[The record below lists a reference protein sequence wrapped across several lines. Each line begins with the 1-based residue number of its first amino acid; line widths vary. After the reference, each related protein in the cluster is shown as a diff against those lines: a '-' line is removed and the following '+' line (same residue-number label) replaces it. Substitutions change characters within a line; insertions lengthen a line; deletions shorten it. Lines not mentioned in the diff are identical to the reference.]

1 MNQSRPT
8 TLALLLREFF
18 ASHLPNVRG
27 MSPHTIKSYRD
38 SLVLLLRF
46 VAEHTKRSVTGLDL
60 EDLQPREIEPFLAY
74 LEEKRSNTGA
84 TRNIRLSAIHSFF
97 RFLAAQH
104 PHKLE
109 QAQRVLAIPFKKTR
123 TRVIDYLEYDEIQQ
137 ILSVIDRS
145 TPKGRRDYTLLA
157 TMFNTGARVQEILDL
172 RACDLQL
179 IKPFQLRLTGKGR
192 KQRCCPLWPQTAQL
206 LRQLCTESNIAA
218 TSETRIFQNRW
229 NEPLTRFGV
238 RHILKTCLEQAQ
250 ASIATLRSKRLHPH
264 SMRHST
270 AIALLKSG
278 VDLSTIA
285 QWLGHASIE
294 TTNRYAAI
302 DLEMKRR
309 AIASIKPLK
318 GSRNRPKLWR
328 PKESVLEWLEAL

>member
-1 MNQSRPT
+1 MKQSRPT

-46 VAEHTKRSVTGLDL
+46 VAEYRKRSVTGLDL

-74 LEEKRSNTGA
+74 LEEKRSNSGA

-97 RFLAAQH
+97 RFVATQH
-104 PHKLE
+104 PQKLE

-123 TRVIDYLEYDEIQQ
+123 TRLIDYLEYDEIQQ
-137 ILSVIDRS
+137 ILSVIDRT

-192 KQRCCPLWPQTAQL
+192 KQGGCPLWPQTAQL
-206 LRQLCTESNIAA
+206 LRQLCTELNIAA

-229 NEPLTRFGV
+229 NAPLTRFGV
-238 RHILKTCLEQAQ
+238 RHILKMCLAQAQ

-302 DLEMKRR
+302 DLEMKRK
-309 AIASIKPLK
+309 AIANIKPLQ
-318 GSRNRPKLWR
+318 GSQNRSRQSRLKQ
-328 PKESVLEWLEAL
+328 SVLEWLEAL

>member
-1 MNQSRPT
+1 MKHVRPN
-8 TLALLLREFF
+8 TLAVLLREFF

-27 MSPHTIKSYRD
+27 MSPHTIRSYRD

-46 VAEHTKRSVTGLDL
+46 VAEHGERSVSALDL
-60 EDLQPREIEPFLAY
+60 EDLGHQDIESFLVY
-74 LEEKRSNTGA
+74 LEQKRSNSGA

-97 RFLAAQH
+97 RFVATQH
-104 PHKLE
+104 PQKLE
-109 QAQRVLAIPFKKTR
+109 QAQRILAIPFKKTR
-123 TRVIDYLEYDEIQQ
+123 TRVIDYLEYEEIQQ
-137 ILSVIDRS
+137 ILSVIDRA

-179 IKPFQLRLTGKGR
+179 TKPFQLCLTGKGR

-206 LRQLCTESNIAA
+206 LRQLRAELNIPA
-218 TSETRIFQNRW
+218 TSEIRIFQNRW
-229 NEPLTRFGV
+229 GAPLTRFGV
-238 RHILKTCLEQAQ
+238 CHILKTCLTRAQ
-250 ASIATLRSKRLHPH
+250 VSIASLRSKRLHPH

-285 QWLGHASIE
+285 QWLGHASID
-294 TTNRYAAI
+294 T
-302 DLEMKRR
+302 
-309 AIASIKPLK
+309 PLLTWK
-318 GSRNRPKLWR
+318 
-328 PKESVLEWLEAL
+328 

>member
-1 MNQSRPT
+1 MKQTRPT
-8 TLALLLREFF
+8 TLAILLREFF

-46 VAEHTKRSVTGLDL
+46 VAEYRKRSVTGLDL

-74 LEEKRSNTGA
+74 LEEKRSNSGA

-97 RFLAAQH
+97 RFVAAQH
-104 PHKLE
+104 PQKLE
-109 QAQRVLAIPFKKTR
+109 QAQRVLAIPFKKAR

-137 ILSVIDRS
+137 ILSVIDRT

-206 LRQLCTESNIAA
+206 LRQLCTELNIVA

-229 NEPLTRFGV
+229 NAPLTRFGV
-238 RHILKTCLEQAQ
+238 RHILKTCLAQAQ
-250 ASIATLRSKRLHPH
+250 SSIVTLRSKRLHPH

-302 DLEMKRR
+302 DLEMKRK
-309 AIASIKPLK
+309 AIARIKPLR
-318 GSRNRPKLWR
+318 GSRNGSKLWR
-328 PKESVLEWLEAL
+328 PQQSVLDWLEAL